1 MPSTKNKLRVGRYG
15 RGRPKSAHE
24 LESDEQK
31 YRALT
36 FQIYERIQL
45 EMARGNKRPKLRAMV
60 LRYLRK
66 AHRYPKGGFET
77 PDFKAEE
84 VNSVDPKKFIGP
96 TKKGRTGER
105 RYYQLKDFE
114 THPHFG
120 SAYQHVKVLW
130 KRHVDKHGNWRLTVD
145 DSAEGGAINR

>member
-1 MPSTKNKLRVGRYG
+1 MPSTKNQLRVGRFK

-45 EMARGNKRPKLRAMV
+45 EKARGKKSSPRAMV

-66 AHRYPKGGFET
+66 AHRCPRGGFET
-77 PDFKAEE
+77 SGFKAEE
-84 VNSVDPKKFIGP
+84 VNSSDSDKFIGP
-96 TKKGRTGER
+96 TKKGRSGKR
-105 RYYQLKDFE
+105 KYYQLKDFE
-114 THPHFG
+114 THPHFK
-120 SAYQHVKVLW
+120 SAYQHVCRFW
-130 KRHVDKHGNWRLTVD
+130 RENVDKDGGWRSKVD
-145 DSAEGGAINR
+145 DYSPDGDFSR